1 MNSSFFSNGNKS
13 LWVSAVLP
21 FNIAL
26 GPVSTLVQ
34 LLILNLNGTVV
45 EVGLALTLFNAVSI
59 PAALLWGYVTDRF
72 HRRKLLV
79 LCSFLVT
86 PLLLLLFLFATSTYM
101 VSILYALFSIAIM
114 ASTTPLNLLVVET
127 EQKSKWASAFATFSM
142 ISSIGQ
148 TIGLL
153 LGMAWSFY
161 VPIEYLVVP
170 LAGFSLLSTG
180 LASFLIKEP
189 PMVFERQIMLMN
201 KHSFFH
207 RLSHSPYL
215 FLKVPSTHDFRR
227 IFRKLPYGM
236 VRHTMLLYMA
246 IFGFFLSSGVFNTSF
261 VPLLKANDVSSL
273 LIFAVIMAGMI
284 VQIVSFHYT
293 GSYTEHKSPIKSTIT
308 GLILRAA
315 GLGLLGFF
323 AFALTGSWIA
333 VPALFLYPLIAGI
346 AYAIYYTASNTLVF
360 HSLSPRRNGSMLGVY
375 SALAG
380 AATMI
385 GSFISGFISFYL
397 GYYVTFT
404 VSAAILVV
412 SVVLLYLTEN
422 SKISINLSSMPPHPQ
437 QQKAKENLDLEKQP
451 NIITNQANQ
460 RN

>member
-1 MNSSFFSNGNKS
+1 MNSSIFRNGNRS

-34 LLILNLNGTVV
+34 LLILELNGTVV
-45 EVGLALTLFNAVSI
+45 EVGLAITLFNAVSI
-59 PAALLWGYVTDRF
+59 PAALFWGYVTDRF
-72 HRRKLLV
+72 QRRKLLV
-79 LCSFLVT
+79 LSSFLVT
-86 PLLLLLFLFATSTYM
+86 PLLLLLFLFATSIYM

-148 TIGLL
+148 TLGLL
-153 LGMAWSFY
+153 LGMIWVFY

-170 LAGFSLLSTG
+170 LAGCSLLSTG

-207 RLSHSPYL
+207 RLNHSPYL
-215 FLKVPSTHDFRR
+215 FLKVPRTHDFKR

-236 VRHTMLLYMA
+236 VRYTSLLYMA
-246 IFGFFLSSGVFNTSF
+246 IFGFFLSSGIFNTSF
-261 VPLLKANDVSSL
+261 VPLLKANNVSSL

-284 VQIVSFHYT
+284 VQIISFKYT
-293 GSYTEHKSPIKSTIT
+293 GAYTEHKSPIKSTIT
-308 GLILRAA
+308 GLVLRAI
-315 GLGLLGFF
+315 GLGLLGVT
-323 AFALTGSWIA
+323 AYALTGYWIA
-333 VPALFLYPLIAGI
+333 VPALLLYPLIAGI

-360 HSLSPRRNGSMLGVY
+360 HSLSPRHNGSTLGVY

-385 GSFISGFISFYL
+385 GSFTSGFISFYL
-397 GYYVTFT
+397 GYYITFT
-404 VSAAILVV
+404 ISAAVLAV
-412 SVVLLYLTEN
+412 SVFLLYLMEN
-422 SKISINLSSMPPHPQ
+422 STISINLSTIPPHPQ
-437 QQKAKENLDLEKQP
+437 QQVTKKNLEPEKQP
-451 NIITNQANQ
+451 NAVP
-460 RN
+460 